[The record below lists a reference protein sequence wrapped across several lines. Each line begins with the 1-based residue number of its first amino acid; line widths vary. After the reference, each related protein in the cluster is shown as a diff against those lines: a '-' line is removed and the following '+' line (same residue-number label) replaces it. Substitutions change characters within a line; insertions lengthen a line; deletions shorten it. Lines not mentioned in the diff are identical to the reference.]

1 MLKANL
7 LTKLIMTNLTIR
19 IDQKLKTLASKK
31 AQKLGIPVSLVVK
44 SALINFIETE
54 QVIIG
59 KPKVVEV
66 SPLIKNK
73 LKKIS
78 KLL

>member
-1 MLKANL
+1 
-7 LTKLIMTNLTIR
+7 MTNLTIR
-19 IDQKLKTLASKK
+19 IDQKLKTLASEK
-31 AQKLGIPVSLVVK
+31 AQKLGISVSLVVK
-44 SALINFIETE
+44 SALINFVESE

-66 SPLIKNK
+66 SPLINNK

>member
-1 MLKANL
+1 
-7 LTKLIMTNLTIR
+7 MTNLTIR

-31 AQKLGIPVSLVVK
+31 AQKLGISVSLVVK

-73 LKKIS
+73 LQKIS